1 MKKLIIDKIDGYRY
15 TLKDDN
21 NIYQLNI
28 EVYGLELNL
37 EIGDII
43 CIDEKHLKDRMLA
56 FGPLNEEYGK
66 EISTNKDEVIV
77 IIKENKNYYLKR
89 FYG

>member
-1 MKKLIIDKIDGYRY
+1 MKKVIIDKIDGYSY

-28 EVYGLELNL
+28 EVYGLDFNL
-37 EIGDII
+37 EVGDII
-43 CIDEKHLKDRMLA
+43 GINEKHLKGRVLA

-66 EISTNKDEVIV
+66 DILTNKDEIIV
-77 IIKENKNYYLKR
+77 IIKGNKNYYLKR